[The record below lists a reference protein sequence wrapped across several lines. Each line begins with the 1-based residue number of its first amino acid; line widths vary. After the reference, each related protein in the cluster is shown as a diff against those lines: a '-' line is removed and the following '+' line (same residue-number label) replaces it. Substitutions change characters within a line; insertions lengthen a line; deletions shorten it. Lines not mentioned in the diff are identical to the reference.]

1 MIGGRARAGAK
12 QSFVSGLPGEDGYTL
27 YCEPEGAEQ
36 QVAPGDVLMLTF
48 SADKPHGFEISRV
61 TDGIMLCR
69 LGDSDVTIEDKRGR
83 SLRW

>member
-1 MIGGRARAGAK
+1 MSASWSQTIV
-12 QSFVSGLPGEDGYTL
+12 VSGLPGEDGYTL

-36 QVAPGDVLMLTF
+36 EVAPGDVLMLTF

-69 LGDSDVTIEDKRGR
+69 LGDSDVAIEDKRGR